1 MYDYCRRN
9 VPVERAAA
17 ITAVL
22 ALDQRLG
29 DNSPAL
35 RARLGSSSRINRH
48 DLTTSICSFVGDHR
62 SSVFDFCKKV
72 RPCIDD
78 LNRLW

>member
-48 DLTTSICSFVGDHR
+48 DLTTSICSFVM
-62 SSVFDFCKKV
+62 SSLRQALRALPGGGHHLCRD
-72 RPCIDD
+72 
-78 LNRLW
+78 